1 MQKNK
6 TTNSLLYKQ
15 KKKKNESTRIINR
28 NKRQA
33 LNYRILTLDRQIH
46 NVFSLDMCGLRQTLT
61 VIFDSDLTIQK
72 GPIYEV
78 KMNRV

>member
-15 KKKKNESTRIINR
+15 TKKNESTRIIYR